1 MICPQGHLCQMTS
14 RSWLVTHL
22 SFCGCPPDSTWHDL
36 MLLMVVGTWLMGQL
50 VLALLHLFEQC
61 SDTHQ
66 RESEQLS
73 RHTLCFLRMDSENQ
87 RDTHQRESEQLSR
100 HTLCFLRMDSEKTL
114 NYSVHIIEIIICNE
128 ILIPFHS
135 SWLHNLYHLPLTIL
149 SDYHHLNP

>member
-1 MICPQGHLCQMTS
+1 MRTFLGCKCHLHCIIFLQIVLLVRHIKIFHNTSDDMSSGHLCQMTS

-36 MLLMVVGTWLMGQL
+36 MLLMVVGTCLMGQL

-73 RHTLCFLRMDSENQ
+73 RHTLCFLRT
-87 RDTHQRESEQLSR
+87 DTK
-100 HTLCFLRMDSEKTL
+100 KTL

-128 ILIPFHS
+128 ILIPS
-135 SWLHNLYHLPLTIL
+135 SCLHNLYNLP
-149 SDYHHLNP
+149 